1 MIKNEVWLVTGASGY
16 LASELCK
23 TVRRIQPRVHLI
35 GADVRRPEHRWCDEF
50 LVCSLDRPDN
60 AAVRKVMTTKV
71 DLVIH
76 LAGVAVEG
84 WCFGNPQKTCEFNI
98 RSVYLMLEAIRL
110 GRHPC
115 RFILSTTDKVYGRN
129 ATQADPYLEDE
140 ELAAKNIYETSKV
153 CADLLTQ
160 SYYRSYGVAA
170 SIVRFSNIY
179 GTSDANS
186 SRLVPGTM
194 RCLQAGLP
202 PQLRL
207 AANGDEYS
215 RDFIQISD
223 VVEGVI
229 AVARGVAASNRDV
242 VGQAFNI
249 SSGKEYRVRDVLEEI
264 IAICKPGARY
274 VEVRGGVAY
283 LEIVNQCAS
292 NEKMRRVLGWSPKVS
307 LTEGL
312 RMTWEET
319 LGLRPHL
326 SRSDEQR
333 GPPIAA
339 ADGRPAL
346 QGSVAINLDDDRRP
360 LRVDLRVE
368 HFLRRVD

>member
-1 MIKNEVWLVTGASGY
+1 MITNEVWLVTGASGY

-23 TVRRIQPRVHLI
+23 TVRRVHPHVRLI
-35 GADVRRPEHRWCDEF
+35 GADVRRPEHHWCDEF
-50 LVCSLDRPDN
+50 LVCSLDTPDN
-60 AAVRKVMTTKV
+60 AAVRKVMTTRV

-84 WCFGNPQKTCEFNI
+84 WCFGNPQQTCEFNI
-98 RSVYLMLEAIRL
+98 RSVYLMLEAIRR

-153 CADLLTQ
+153 CADLLAQ
-160 SYYRSYGVAA
+160 SYHRSYGVAA

-179 GTSDANS
+179 GAFDANL
-186 SRLVPGTM
+186 SRLVPGAM
-194 RCLQAGLP
+194 RCLQTGLP
-202 PQLRL
+202 PELRL

-215 RDFIQISD
+215 RDFIHISD

-229 AVARGVAASNRDV
+229 AVARGVAASNQDV

-264 IAICKPGARY
+264 IAICKPGASY
-274 VEVRGGVAY
+274 FEVRGGVAY

-312 RMTWEET
+312 RMTRDATFASTRPVAPIPERK
-319 LGLRPHL
+319 GLL
-326 SRSDEQR
+326 L
-333 GPPIAA
+333 AA
-339 ADGRPAL
+339 AGGGPAVL
-346 QGSVAINLDDDRRP
+346 VPDR
-360 LRVDLRVE
+360 VG
-368 HFLRRVD
+368 